1 MNFISHFYLERG
13 RKESLF
19 FIGVSTPDLVSV
31 FDRSVRIKAHLL
43 PPAEAGLSPAQQHF
57 REGVMR
63 HLIADQ
69 HFHSSP
75 FFAQEVARLSEQF
88 RACLPPGTVARSFFV
103 AHVLFELML
112 DRVLLQ
118 ADERLASEF
127 YRHLEAHPPSEL
139 VGLTEWLTQTPMPA
153 YGGFL
158 QKFVRR
164 KSLYGYLRWQD
175 LIYVLRRI
183 LGGVGIRD
191 CAYLHSPSFLALL
204 RAYEADLGS
213 RYSQELSTLAEALRQ
228 A

>member
-13 RKESLF
+13 REESLF

-31 FDRSVRIKAHLL
+31 FDRSVRVKAHLL
-43 PPAEAGLSPAQQHF
+43 PPEGEGLSSAQQRF

-69 HFHSSP
+69 LFHSSP
-75 FFAQEVARLSEQF
+75 FFAQEVDRLCEGF
-88 RACLPPGTVARSFFV
+88 RSSLPPGTVARSFFV

-118 ADERLASEF
+118 ADERLAPEF
-127 YRHLEAHPPSEL
+127 YRHLEAHPVAEL

-158 QKFVRR
+158 QKFMRR

-183 LGGVGIRD
+183 LEGVGIRD
-191 CAYLHSPSFLALL
+191 CDYLHSPPFLALL

-213 RYSQELSTLAEALRQ
+213 RYDRELRLLAEAIRQ